1 MMQLASVCVFCGSN
15 FGRDPVYRQAAKAFA
30 ELLVER
36 GMTLVYGGGN
46 VGLMGVLADTV
57 MDGGGKVVGVIP
69 QSLVDREVAHHG
81 ITDLQVVVGMHE
93 RKLRMYEQSDAAV
106 ALPGGAGTFDELFE
120 AFTWNQLG
128 IHFKPVGLL
137 NVGGYFDPLIAMLDR
152 TVDQGFL
159 RREQRELLVV
169 ADNGPELLAALASVE
184 PSGVPKWIRPS

>member
-1 MMQLASVCVFCGSN
+1 MTRLKSLCVFCGSN
-15 FGRDPVYRQAAKAFA
+15 FGRDPVYRQAAQIFA
-30 ELLVER
+30 ELLAER
-36 GMTLVYGGGN
+36 RLTLVYGGGN
-46 VGLMGVLADTV
+46 VGLMGVIADTV
-57 MDGGGKVVGVIP
+57 MAAGGKVIGVIP

-81 ITDLQVVVGMHE
+81 ITDLQVVSGMHQ
-93 RKLRMYEQSDAAV
+93 RKQRMYEQADAAV

-159 RREQRELLVV
+159 RRQQRELLVV
-169 ADNGPELLAALASVE
+169 ADDGPELLEALAAVE
-184 PSGVPKWIRPS
+184 PSGVPKWIHR